1 MDINELAVM
10 VGDHGAR
17 IKNIEST
24 VTQTS
29 VDVRSLMDQFHTV
42 KGGKAAHAPYRV
54 WMGRTLSNMA
64 SAILGALAAI
74 KFGHH
79 S

>member
-1 MDINELAVM
+1 MDVNELAVM

-24 VTQTS
+24 VTQTGA
-29 VDVRSLMDQFHTV
+29 DVRSLMDQFHTV
-42 KGGKAAHAPYRV
+42 KGGHDAHAPYYR
-54 WMGRTLSNMA
+54 WIGRTASNLA
-64 SAILGALAAI
+64 SAMLGALAAI